1 MGALFHLLVG
11 GGWGRVVGWG
21 VTQLH
26 GGCSLHPWAQ
36 PRHGHEEAEA
46 QSTGRR
52 SDWGLGQQLPGGG
65 HLLGCSWRGWWQH
78 EPSHV
83 HWEVVV
89 M

>member
-1 MGALFHLLVG
+1 MVICGHLWALCFISWWG
-11 GGWGRVVGWG
+11 GDGDVLWAG
-21 VTQLH
+21 VSH
-26 GGCSLHPWAQ
+26 SCSWAQ